1 MSKKK
6 VYQGVGKRLTKGEID
21 KRIKKAYDLR
31 YNQNYGQIEYVKWC
45 KEHYGD
51 KSEQT
56 YCKYFLEAKS
66 VYDANWKDML
76 QRQLSPAVKEL
87 RELMMDKDPKVR
99 QRAIDQVFKY
109 TGNDIQKVESNI
121 KGDMN
126 INVSF
131 GGSDEE

>member
-1 MSKKK
+1 MGKKK
-6 VYQGVGKRLTKGEID
+6 VYQGVGKRLTKGEVD

-31 YNQNYGQIEYVKWC
+31 YNQNMGQIEYVKWC

-66 VYDANWKDML
+66 VYDANWKELL

-87 RELMMDKDPKVR
+87 RELMLDKDPKVR
-99 QRAIDQVFKY
+99 QRAIDQVFRY
-109 TGNDIQKVESNI
+109 TGNDIQKVES
-121 KGDMN
+121 KVDSKVN

-131 GGSDEE
+131 GDDEE